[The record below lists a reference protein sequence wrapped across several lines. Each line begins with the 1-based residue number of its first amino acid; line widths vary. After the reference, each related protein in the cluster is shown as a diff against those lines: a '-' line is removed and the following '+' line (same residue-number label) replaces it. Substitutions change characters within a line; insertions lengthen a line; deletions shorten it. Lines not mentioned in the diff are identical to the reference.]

1 MLFINRLK
9 KIKMKL
15 ETNIVYLDTGDRNYA
30 ERVSGE
36 AFNSIEELKCRF
48 ANDGVNIRGIQL
60 LHEFQDEWNDTDDD
74 IDGLKDSLMT
84 SMITYIHIV
93 KQ

>member
-1 MLFINRLK
+1 
-9 KIKMKL
+9 MKL
-15 ETNIVYLDTGDRNYA
+15 ETYIVYLDTGDRDYA
-30 ERVSGE
+30 EKVSGE
-36 AFNSIEELKCRF
+36 ILGSIGELKGQF
-48 ANDGVNIRGIQL
+48 AYDGVNIRGIQL

>member
-1 MLFINRLK
+1 
-9 KIKMKL
+9 MKL
-15 ETNIVYLDTGDRNYA
+15 EANIVYLDTGDRDYA

-36 AFNSIEELKCRF
+36 VFTDIEELKGQF
-48 ANDGVNIRGIQL
+48 ADNGVNIRGIQL

-74 IDGLKDSLMT
+74 IDGLRDSLTT
-84 SMITYIHIV
+84 SMITYIYIV

>member
-1 MLFINRLK
+1 MRI
-9 KIKMKL
+9 
-15 ETNIVYLDTGDRNYA
+15 ETNIVYLNTVDRDYA

-36 AFNSIEELKCRF
+36 VFSSVEELKGQF
-48 ANDGVNIRGIQL
+48 ANDGINIRGIQL

-74 IDGLKDSLMT
+74 MDGLRDSFMT
-84 SMITYIHIV
+84 SMITYIYIV

>member
-1 MLFINRLK
+1 M
-9 KIKMKL
+9 KI
-15 ETNIVYLDTGDRNYA
+15 ETNIVYLDTGDRHYA

-36 AFNSIEELKCRF
+36 VFTSIEELKGQF
-48 ANDGVNIRGIQL
+48 ANDGINIRGVQL

-74 IDGLKDSLMT
+74 MDGLKDSLMT
-84 SMITYIHIV
+84 SFITYVYIV